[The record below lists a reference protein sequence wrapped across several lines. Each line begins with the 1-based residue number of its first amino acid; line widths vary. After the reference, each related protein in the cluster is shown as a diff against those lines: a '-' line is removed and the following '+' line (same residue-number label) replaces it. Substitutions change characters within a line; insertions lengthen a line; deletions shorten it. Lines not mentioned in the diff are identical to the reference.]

1 MAIQKFILE
10 KVSAYEL
17 NTDLSNQNMAMNNYY
32 TSIKNVYINYY
43 VLRSLALYG
52 FKRMLNLEKV
62 LISKSSWLSPFSY
75 LFQKN

>member
-62 LISKSSWLSPFSY
+62 LISRV
-75 LFQKN
+75 

>member
-1 MAIQKFILE
+1 VAIQKFILE

-62 LISKSSWLSPFSY
+62 LISKSS
-75 LFQKN
+75 

>member
-43 VLRSLALYG
+43 GLRSLALYG

-62 LISKSSWLSPFSY
+62 LISKSS
-75 LFQKN
+75 

>member
-52 FKRMLNLEKV
+52 FKRM
-62 LISKSSWLSPFSY
+62 
-75 LFQKN
+75 KN

>member
-1 MAIQKFILE
+1 MAIQKFILG

-62 LISKSSWLSPFSY
+62 LISKSS
-75 LFQKN
+75 

>member
-62 LISKSSWLSPFSY
+62 LISKSS
-75 LFQKN
+75 

>member
-32 TSIKNVYINYY
+32 IAIKNVYINYY
-43 VLRSLALYG
+43 VLRRLALYD

-62 LISKSSWLSPFSY
+62 LISKSS
-75 LFQKN
+75 

>member
-17 NTDLSNQNMAMNNYY
+17 NTDLSNQNMAMDNYY
-32 TSIKNVYINYY
+32 TAIKNVYINYY

-62 LISKSSWLSPFSY
+62 LISKSS
-75 LFQKN
+75 

>member
-10 KVSAYEL
+10 KVSAYDP

-62 LISKSSWLSPFSY
+62 LISKSS
-75 LFQKN
+75 